1 MIDVLAQGGQLD
13 VVGFSI
19 QFTALQ
25 ILLIKLVIILT
36 VVPVGAL
43 VGGYALH
50 KELGHL
56 QHRLGPMYAGG
67 FHGWAQT
74 LADGIKFI
82 YKEDIIPARADKVVF
97 SLAPAVIFVPVVL
110 LFMVIPVDSA
120 LIVQDLDVGVFYL
133 LAIGSVGVIGV
144 LMAGWSSSNKYA
156 LIGAVRSAAQLIAY
170 ELPIVLTAAAV
181 AMLAGTLSI
190 VGIVEAQD
198 WPFILW
204 PPGLGLALFLLF
216 MTGAIAEMALP
227 PFDMPV
233 AESEIITGPFTEY
246 TGMRFI
252 FGLFF
257 AEMGHII
264 AFSAISATLF
274 LGGYKPI
281 VPWGP
286 LDVIP
291 GIVWFMLKLVLMFF
305 LFIWM
310 RFTFPR
316 LREDQLQGFAWK
328 FLIPVS
334 LVLILV
340 TGAWVLYAPEAL
352 WPR

>member
-1 MIDVLAQGGQLD
+1 MASIILAATEIRLGPINFVATD
-13 VVGFSI
+13 WW
-19 QFTALQ
+19 
-25 ILLIKLVIILT
+25 ILGLKLMIILT
-36 VVPVGAL
+36 VVPIGAL
-43 VGGYALH
+43 AGGYALH

-74 LADGIKFI
+74 LADGLKFI
-82 YKEDIIPARADKVVF
+82 YKEDIIPARADKPVF
-97 SLAPAVIFVPVVL
+97 SMAPAVIFVPIVL
-110 LFMVIPVDSA
+110 LFLLIPLDRTW
-120 LIVQDLDVGVFYL
+120 IVADLDVGVFYL
-133 LAIGSVGVIGV
+133 LAVGSVGVVGV

-156 LIGAVRSAAQLIAY
+156 LIGALRSAAQLIAY
-170 ELPIVLTAAAV
+170 ELPIVLTAASV
-181 AMLAGTLSI
+181 AMLAGTLSV

-204 PPGLGLALFLLF
+204 PPGLGLVLFLIF
-216 MTGAIAEMALP
+216 MVGAIAEMAIP

-252 FGLFF
+252 FGFFF
-257 AEMGHII
+257 AEMAHLV
-264 AFSAISATLF
+264 AFSGIATTLF
-274 LGGYKPI
+274 LGGYKPF
-281 VPWGP
+281 VPWSP
-286 LDVIP
+286 LEVIP
-291 GIVWFMLKLVLMFF
+291 GIVWFLLKFVVMFF
-305 LFIWM
+305 VLIWV

-316 LREDQLQGFAWK
+316 LREDQLQGLAWK

-334 LVLILV
+334 LLLILV
-340 TGAWVLYAPEAL
+340 TGAWVLYAPEAI

>member
-1 MIDVLAQGGQLD
+1 MYEVSMLGLTVTI
-13 VVGFSI
+13 
-19 QFTALQ
+19 TAWQ
-25 ILLIKLVIILT
+25 LLIIKLIVILT

-43 VGGYALH
+43 AGGYAMH

-74 LADGIKFI
+74 LADGLKFI
-82 YKEDIIPARADKVVF
+82 YKEDIIPERADRRVF
-97 SLAPAVIFVPVVL
+97 TLAPAIIFVPVIL
-110 LFMVIPVDSA
+110 LFLVIPIDRS
-120 LIVQDLDVGVFYL
+120 LIIEDLDIGLFYL

-144 LMAGWSSSNKYA
+144 LMAGWASANKYA
-156 LIGAVRSAAQLIAY
+156 LIGALRAGAQLIAY

-190 VGIVEAQD
+190 TGIVEAQD

-204 PPGLGLALFLLF
+204 PPGIGLLAFLVFLV
-216 MTGAIAEMALP
+216 GNIAELSLP

-233 AESEIITGPFTEY
+233 AESEIITGAFTEY
-246 TGMRFI
+246 SGMRFI
-252 FGLFF
+252 FAFFF
-257 AEMGHII
+257 AEMAHMV
-264 AFSAISATLF
+264 AFSAIAATLF

-286 LDVIP
+286 LESIP
-291 GIVWFMLKLVLMFF
+291 GLLWFFGKFAFMFF
-305 LFIWM
+305 FVVWV

-316 LREDQLQGFAWK
+316 LREDQLQKFAWK
-328 FLIPVS
+328 FMIPVS
-334 LVLILV
+334 LGLVLAA
-340 TGAWVLYAPEAL
+340 GAWVLYAPDRL
-352 WPR
+352 WR